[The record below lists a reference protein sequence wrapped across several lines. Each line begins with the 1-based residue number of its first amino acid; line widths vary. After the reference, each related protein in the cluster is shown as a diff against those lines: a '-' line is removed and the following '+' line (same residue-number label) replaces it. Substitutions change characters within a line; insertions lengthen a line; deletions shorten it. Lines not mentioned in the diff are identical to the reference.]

1 MPNSIDGSIGISVSL
16 QLNFKNI
23 DIIRKLLLSNH
34 PIIYGLSEPIDRSL
48 NLDYSWEDDDKP
60 PSFDFSILQNLSGL
74 KDEQEFLECASKI
87 AEIRSDKSVLRKK
100 IEYINFDEDES
111 QIDNYIEVLKNYEG
125 YNYDSDDET
134 QDFTNNN
141 IHNNDAGANEIV
153 DIKCNIDKIEYV
165 TLDMDIEALI
175 KRRDELQKEANELIK
190 QMHEEESKAR
200 QEKSLHEVDDN
211 VDIYSKKQKFLKKRY
226 EETRTNYENYDVSKI
241 SFVFFKKIV
250 NFDLNLSFRREYDT
264 DFGRVEDLSTFMNR
278 VNTLT
283 NFFTDLGI
291 DKKNLSIFKYNTS
304 ERY

>member
-125 YNYDSDDET
+125 YNYDSDNET